1 MSLVKLTVLSFN
13 NAGGPDL
20 LIKPPMLYS
29 AMFNPNSYKIEY
41 KINYQAQ
48 QSIGNVPSN
57 AEGEAPVPGV
67 PAPPKAPTG
76 LSATKSDTTPKNSTG
91 GPAGEEPRTISFD
104 FLIDGT
110 GASGTKR
117 NVYLDVELFKKTVG
131 YQKDLNPTAD
141 DKKNLLP
148 FLLLIWGTFIFQC
161 KIESISVNFTLF
173 DTFGIPLRA
182 TMSCTFREFPG
193 VLGNMS
199 NPLESAFN
207 SKQFASAASVA
218 DLMAGVANLAQ
229 GVVAKAKDMDL
240 NSLRQPL

>member
-20 LIKPPMLYS
+20 LAKPPMLYA

-41 KINYQAQ
+41 KINYQPQ
-48 QSIGNVPSN
+48 QPNGATPSN
-57 AEGEAPVPGV
+57 SEGA
-67 PAPPKAPTG
+67 APTAG
-76 LSATKSDTTPKNSTG
+76 APTAPAAAGTTTPTTPTG

-117 NVYLDVELFKKTVG
+117 NVFLDVELFKKTVG
-131 YQKDLNPTAD
+131 YQKSLNPTAGD
-141 DKKNLLP
+141 TENLLP

-193 VLGNMS
+193 VLGNMG
-199 NPLESAFN
+199 NPFESALN
-207 SKQFASAASVA
+207 SNQFATAASVA

-229 GVVAKAKDMDL
+229 GVVSKAKDMDL